1 MTVYARNTKVSV
13 QSSQGEIQSTLRRY
27 GVDSFGTI
35 EKTGFAA
42 ILFEIGRLAIRIQVP
57 IPRKDDEEFT
67 KTATGRECTQAVAF
81 NKYEQNV
88 RQRWR
93 ALLLSIKAKLEAVD
107 AGISTIE
114 QEFLPFVVMP
124 DGRVFADHVL
134 PQIESIASTGK
145 MPKMLTAG

>member
-1 MTVYARNTKVSV
+1 MMMV
-13 QSSQGEIQSTLRRY
+13 
-27 GVDSFGTI
+27 
-35 EKTGFAA
+35 
-42 ILFEIGRLAIRIQVP
+42 
-57 IPRKDDEEFT
+57 
-67 KTATGRECTQAVAF
+67 
-81 NKYEQNV
+81 YEQNV

-124 DGRVFADHVL
+124 DGRTFSDHVL

-145 MPKMLTAG
+145 MPKLLTAG